1 MRRDEK
7 QGDRPSAMCLCWE
20 VGGSLLASQCGAQ
33 EGGWGVSISFMRL
46 KLLRKGGATLNS
58 VKRVGRR

>member
-7 QGDRPSAMCLCWE
+7 QGDRPSAMCSAERW
-20 VGGSLLASQCGAQ
+20 GLALVFQWAQ
-33 EGGWGVSISFMRL
+33 EGGWGVSIHFMRL
-46 KLLRKGGATLNS
+46 KLLFSRGVTLNS